1 MVWVG
6 LYVVSPTSIFIVEII
21 PVLMP
26 HESYKLNNKSTIV
39 VFPLV
44 PVTPIKFNFL
54 EGFS

>member
-1 MVWVG
+1 M
-6 LYVVSPTSIFIVEII
+6 VSPTSIFIVEII
-21 PVLMP
+21 PVLIP